1 MATKAKK
8 TPRKVA
14 RAQAFQFLYGLNF
27 SPAMTIEALQEAYVT
42 SPDNA
47 DKPEAQCLP
56 EGFSWE
62 LIEGVWGNYLALD
75 KVIEQFSK
83 NWKVDRIGKIELT
96 LLRLAIFEMLYR
108 EDIPPKVAINEA
120 VELAKQFGDDRSRPF
135 VNGLLDA
142 AAKALAD
149 GKLEFRY

>member
-1 MATKAKK
+1 MANKPKK
-8 TPRKVA
+8 TPRKLA

-27 SPAMTIEALQEAYVT
+27 SPAMTIESLQEAYMI

-47 DKPEAQCLP
+47 DKPDAQCQP
-56 EGFSWE
+56 EGFTWE
-62 LIEGVWGNYLALD
+62 LIEGVWGNYRALD
-75 KVIEQFSK
+75 EVVAQFSRH
-83 NWKVDRIGKIELT
+83 WKVERIGKIEIT

-120 VELAKQFGDDRSRPF
+120 IELAKQFGDDRSRPF

-142 AAKALAD
+142 AAKALD
-149 GKLEFRY
+149 EGTLKLKY

>member
-8 TPRKVA
+8 TPRKLA

-27 SPAMTIEALQEAYVT
+27 SPAMTIEALQEAYMT

-47 DKPEAQCLP
+47 DKPEAQCQP

-62 LIEGVWGNYLALD
+62 LIEGVWSNYIALD

-96 LLRLAIFEMLYR
+96 LLRLAVFEMLYR

-120 VELAKQFGDDRSRPF
+120 VELAKQFGDDRSRTF

>member
-8 TPRKVA
+8 TPRKLA
-14 RAQAFQFLYGLNF
+14 RAQAFQFLYGLHF
-27 SPAMTIEALQEAYVT
+27 SPAMTIEALQEAYMT

-62 LIEGVWGNYLALD
+62 LIEGVWSNYLALD

-120 VELAKQFGDDRSRPF
+120 IELAKQFGDERSRPF

-149 GKLEFRY
+149 GTLEFRY

>member
-8 TPRKVA
+8 TPRKLA

-27 SPAMTIEALQEAYVT
+27 SPAMTIEALQEAYMT

-62 LIEGVWGNYLALD
+62 LIEGVWSNYLALD

-120 VELAKQFGDDRSRPF
+120 IELAKQFGDERSRPF

-149 GKLEFRY
+149 GTLEFRY